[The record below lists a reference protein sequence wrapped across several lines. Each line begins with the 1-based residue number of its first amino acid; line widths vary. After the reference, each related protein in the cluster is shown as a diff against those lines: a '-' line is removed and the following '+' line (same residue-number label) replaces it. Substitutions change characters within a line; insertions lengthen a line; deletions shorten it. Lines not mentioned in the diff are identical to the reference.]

1 MHPSN
6 TSQISS
12 RHGIVNQRTPYL
24 GFVSDRYAGRESDV
38 PGRLYPS

>member
-12 RHGIVNQRTPYL
+12 RDGKVNQRTPNL
-24 GFVSDRYAGRESDV
+24 GFVSDRYAGRQSDV
-38 PGRLYPS
+38 PGRVYPS